1 MDGRLFNSVRNIKVE
16 LGLWEIWLLTWNSI
30 ANEKHLKNQR
40 EIQYFNQTK
49 MIEYKLSPENL
60 YQEEH

>member
-1 MDGRLFNSVRNIKVE
+1 MDDRLFNSVRNIKVE

-30 ANEKHLKNQR
+30 ADEKYLKNRR